1 MRRGGG
7 RRASFISTKAF
18 DSTLNGGATM
28 TPATTVWGD
37 VDHLKKY
44 DLVILSCEGAL
55 NEDDK
60 PAAALKAMYDYESL
74 GGRVFASH
82 WHRYWFSNGPA
93 PVPTI
98 ATWRDVAP
106 DPPSPSVGTID
117 TSFPKGQALAEW
129 LVNVGASMTAGQL
142 SISDGR
148 ENVQAVNATLAR
160 QWITIPSARRRE
172 RWRRDPTRSS
182 NTYRSML
189 RSVSPRPSN
198 VVARSSTICTCR
210 HRAKPAKTP
219 PGNRSR
225 RVARCA
231 ISPRKRRPSNF
242 CCSISPRACNP
253 TTRSPSPRRST
264 RRNPQR
270 GRADQRGAR
279 SSKSRLPMSPG
290 K

>member
-1 MRRGGG
+1 MRGARSPRWAVLGETGEAG
-7 RRASFISTKAF
+7 AARPYISTKAF
-18 DSTLNGGATM
+18 DTTLNGGAKL

-44 DLVILSCEGAL
+44 DLMILSCEGAL

-60 PAAALKAMYDYESL
+60 PAAALKAMYDYETL

-98 ATWRDVAP
+98 ATWRDVTP

-148 ENVQAVNATLAR
+148 ENVTAVDATLAR
-160 QWITIPSARRRE
+160 SWITIPSAGGGRGAMPHPIVE
-172 RWRRDPTRSS
+172 YLSFNAP
-182 NTYRSML
+182 
-189 RSVSPRPSN
+189 VGAPE
-198 VVARSSTICTCR
+198 AQQC
-210 HRAKPAKTP
+210 
-219 PGNRSR
+219 
-225 RVARCA
+225 
-231 ISPRKRRPSNF
+231 
-242 CCSISPRACNP
+242 
-253 TTRSPSPRRST
+253 
-264 RRNPQR
+264 
-270 GRADQRGAR
+270 GRAVFNDLHVSTSGETG
-279 SSKSRLPMSPG
+279 KDTPG
-290 K
+290 QPFPTGCQVRELTAQEKAVEFLLFDLTSCVQPDDKVPEPPAVN